1 MLRVSIIRLLLDLVQ
16 CSHACRWRRIVTINN
31 MSFFQFIGAPCGSHG
46 PYTFYKAFKFKSH
59 GKINILSLGEFFFLK
74 ILDEFP
80 VCIGE
85 IQLLWEEKGTN
96 QLLASVRL
104 YFQPRDT
111 PGGPLEGYDFGDVS
125 FVSYFVY
132 ISDI

>member
-1 MLRVSIIRLLLDLVQ
+1 
-16 CSHACRWRRIVTINN
+16 

-46 PYTFYKAFKFKSH
+46 PYTFYKAFKFVDNEKV
-59 GKINILSLGEFFFLK
+59 NILSLGDFFFLK
-74 ILDEFP
+74 ILDDFP

-85 IQLLWEEKGTN
+85 IQLLWEEKGAN

-111 PGGPLEGYDFGDVS
+111 PGGPIDECLFGDVS
-125 FVSYFVY
+125 IILFIILSICFLIHVDLF
-132 ISDI
+132 